1 MKLQVTKKPLMLS
14 DTSQILTYNHFHSNE
29 KMN

>member
-14 DTSQILTYNHFHSNE
+14 DTSQTLTYDFHSNE